1 MTKIKVYDA
10 IMGNKKTERIIQ
22 DLVTEERPVIYITPL
37 LSEVTRVSGAI
48 LNDKG
53 IHQRDDNGYYMYN
66 KEHPLANKRFYL
78 PTCRNKEG
86 SKLHSIK
93 SLVSAKHNICSTH
106 KLFSMFDL
114 DIIELLKENKYIL
127 VVDESLEVWS
137 NFKLNEEVE
146 GSDDS
151 EDNQGYTKT
160 DRNIQTM
167 IKNGFIEV
175 DPLGLLWWQEDKFKD
190 ADNTLYASVKK
201 YCDLKQLYIS
211 NGRVVFWELNHT
223 VLSAF
228 EEVKIATYMFKYSFM
243 KHYLDIYDF
252 KYDIE
257 HFGLKPHDY
266 KQYINIVEGKMNSVG
281 DKNYSLSYSDLS
293 GRKDRGVDPSVLKN
307 HLYNFLYNQHK
318 VKPSEDTYLWT
329 TYKKAVP
336 SVSGGR
342 YKKGWLAYNTKATN
356 DFINADKVA
365 YLCNNYPSTYLVQMV
380 TRRSGVE
387 FNQEMWALSEM
398 LQFLFRS
405 KIRMFE
411 DEDRVISLYI
421 PSKRMRELLQ
431 WWLEQT
437 TYEIEGETK

>member
-10 IMGNKKTERIIQ
+10 IMGNNKTERIIQ
-22 DLVTEERPVIYITPL
+22 DLTTEERPVIYITPL

-53 IHQRDDNGYYMYN
+53 VHLKDDHGYYMYD
-66 KEHPLANKRFYL
+66 KKHPLANKRFYL
-78 PTCRNKEG
+78 PSARNKEG

-93 SLVSAKHNICSTH
+93 HLISAKHNICSTH

-114 DIIELLKENKYIL
+114 EIIEILKENKYIL
-127 VVDESLEVWS
+127 VVDEALEVWS
-137 NFKLNEEVE
+137 NFKLNEDADD
-146 GSDDS
+146 SDDS
-151 EDNQGYTKT
+151 EDKKGYTKT
-160 DRNIQTM
+160 DKNIQTM

-175 DPLGLLWWQEDKFKD
+175 DPLGLLWWQDEKFHD
-190 ADNTLYASVKK
+190 AENTLYANVKK

-266 KQYINIVEGKMNSVG
+266 KQYVNIVDGKMNTVG

-293 GRKDRGVDPSVLKN
+293 GRKDRGVDLSVLKN

-329 TYKKAVP
+329 TYKKAVS

-387 FNQEMWALSEM
+387 FDQDMWALSEM
-398 LQFLFRS
+398 LQFIFRS
-405 KIRMFE
+405 KIRMFK
-411 DEDRVISLYI
+411 DEDRMINLYI
-421 PSKRMRELLQ
+421 PSKRMRNL
-431 WWLEQT
+431 LEQWLND
-437 TYEIEGETK
+437 EFEGDLK

>member
-10 IMGNKKTERIIQ
+10 IMGNNKTERIIQ
-22 DLVTEERPVIYITPL
+22 DLTREERPVIYITPL

-53 IHQRDDNGYYMYN
+53 VHLKDDNGYFMYE
-66 KEHPLANKRFYL
+66 KEHPLASKRFYL
-78 PTCRNKEG
+78 PSARNKEG

-93 SLVSAKHNICSTH
+93 SLVGAKHNICSTH

-114 DIIELLKENKYIL
+114 EIIEILKENKYVL
-127 VVDESLEVWS
+127 VVDEALEVWS
-137 NFKLNEEVE
+137 NFKLNEDVE
-146 GSDDS
+146 DEQ
-151 EDNQGYTKT
+151 EDKQGYTKT
-160 DRNIQTM
+160 DKNIQTM

-175 DPLGLLWWQEDKFKD
+175 DPLGLLWWQDDKFHD
-190 ADNTLYASVKK
+190 AENTLYASVKR

-211 NGRVVFWELNHT
+211 NGRVVFCELNHT

-228 EEVKIATYMFKYSFM
+228 DEVKIATYMFKYSFM
-243 KHYLDIYDF
+243 KYYLDIYDF
-252 KYDIE
+252 KYEVE
-257 HFGLKPHDY
+257 HFGLKPNDY
-266 KQYINIVEGKMNSVG
+266 KQYINIVDGKMNTVG

-293 GRKDRGVDPSVLKN
+293 GRKDRGVDLSVLKN

-329 TYKKAVP
+329 TYKKAVS

-380 TRRSGVE
+380 TNRSGAE
-387 FNQEMWALSEM
+387 FDQDMWALSEM
-398 LQFLFRS
+398 LQFIFRS
-405 KIRMFE
+405 KIRMYK
-411 DEDRVISLYI
+411 DESRMINLYI
-421 PSKRMRELLQ
+421 PSKRMRNL
-431 WWLEQT
+431 LEQWLND
-437 TYEIEGETK
+437 EFEGALK